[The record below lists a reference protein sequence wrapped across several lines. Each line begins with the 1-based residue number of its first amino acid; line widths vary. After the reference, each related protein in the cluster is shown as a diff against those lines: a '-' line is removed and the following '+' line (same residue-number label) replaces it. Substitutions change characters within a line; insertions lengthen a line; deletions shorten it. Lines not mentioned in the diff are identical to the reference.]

1 MVRASIIHLEFRGG
15 EEDEDE
21 EDEAQRSIDFT
32 TTTLLF
38 RVFVVVYTTPI
49 FDWV

>member
-15 EEDEDE
+15 EEDE
-21 EDEAQRSIDFT
+21 AQRSIDFT

-38 RVFVVVYTTPI
+38 TFFVVVYTTPI